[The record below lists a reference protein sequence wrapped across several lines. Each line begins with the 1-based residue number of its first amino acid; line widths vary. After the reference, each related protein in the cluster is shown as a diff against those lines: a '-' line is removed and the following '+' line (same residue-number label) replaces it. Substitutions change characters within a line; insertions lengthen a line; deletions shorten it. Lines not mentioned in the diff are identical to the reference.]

1 MVLGFTALTH
11 AAQAQ
16 GQKSQNTYQLSV
28 QDFQS
33 DFGSL

>member
-1 MVLGFTALTH
+1 MVLGFTALPH
-11 AAQAQ
+11 AAQ